1 MFAFILFSILN
12 ISDIPVTRWVGPG
25 EPTRYHQWVKHHNTS
40 ESVVIEKIY
49 NSSFDYESG
58 LVMLIVE
65 DGLYSQIIPSL
76 NLTVSDI
83 EQIGYQVN
91 MFTVNSIQGIPA
103 CDTIRTILAS
113 YVDSGLVGVYFIGD
127 VPVSWFQMIDKFSGT
142 PEDFEEFPCDLYFMD
157 LDGIWTDDSSYVSG
171 NSMIP
176 GPDGVL
182 DGHQGDIEPEIWCG
196 RLYFSTLGDE
206 VKLTNNYLRR
216 THLYRTDS
224 LNAVHRGLT
233 YVDDDWAY
241 WSSSYAASMNQAY
254 SEVVRISEIDTT
266 NPVNYR
272 NHLVDNY
279 EFVGLFCHS
288 SPYLHSFKVEQG
300 NSWSDL
306 YATELPKIYPP
317 GLFYNMFAC
326 SNVRYI
332 ESGYMG
338 GMYIMGTPTGLN
350 CIGSTKT
357 GSMLDFTPYYYPLG
371 QGNSFGQAFYL
382 WFDHIAQNGF
392 SNSEKSWHYG
402 MTYIGDPTLHLRN
415 SCCYLEVCGYEIN
428 DSTGNNDQR
437 MDPGETVDLYFY
449 LKNHPQAED
458 AFAVSAELISLDS
471 CLNVVSSA
479 QAYGNIPA
487 GDSSVNTSPFTV
499 EVANNAEIHPGEIV
513 VYSTDQSNHV
523 FSDTLSFMVG
533 REPLLIIDDDDH
545 GNSEQS
551 IIASLEN
558 LNTGYEIID
567 RDSFNNLDASLLNPY
582 QAVIWTV
589 GLDDDST
596 LTISDQAAID
606 AYLQQGGNLFICGN
620 HLAEDLQGTSFLHDR
635 IGVSFMGKT
644 TNHYQQGIP
653 GDPIS
658 DNLQIV
664 TTSLGLK
671 DVISVYSSAL
681 SCFYYQQHSD
691 SISMIRNETWGKLV
705 YSSYSFHGISST
717 VPGFAKRDTVMSRIL
732 NYFNVQTPVEEIILE
747 QPQLPGI
754 SLECK
759 SSLGK
764 HFILEVDCP
773 LNKHLNISIFDICGR
788 RISVLYSG
796 IISIS
801 PINISWWGTDS
812 QGRQLQPGTFFI
824 VARTEGNQVIK
835 KISLI
840 N

>member
-1 MFAFILFSILN
+1 MISFLLMTMIT

-25 EPTRYHQWVKHHNTS
+25 SPTSYQQWVQNHNTG
-40 ESVVIEKIY
+40 EKVVIENIY
-49 NSSFDYESG
+49 NSPSDLYFENG
-58 LVMLIVE
+58 LITLMVE
-65 DGLYSQIIPSL
+65 NDLYSQIIPSL
-76 NLTVSDI
+76 NLTISDI

-91 MFTVNSIQGIPA
+91 LFTVNSVQGIPA
-103 CDTIRTILAS
+103 CDSIRNTLAS
-113 YVDSGLVGVYFIGD
+113 YIDSGLVGVYFIGE
-127 VPVSWFQMIDKFSGT
+127 VPISWFQMIDKFSGT

-171 NSMIP
+171 NSMTP

-182 DGHQGDIEPEIWCG
+182 DGHQGNIDPEIWCG

-206 VKLTNNYLRR
+206 EKLTNNYLRR
-216 THLYRTDS
+216 THMYRNDS
-224 LNAVHRGLT
+224 LSSVHRGLT

-254 SEVVRISEIDTT
+254 SEVVRISQVDTT
-266 NPVNYR
+266 NPANYR

-288 SPYLHSFKVEQG
+288 SPYLHSFKIEQG

-306 YATELPKIYPP
+306 YATELPEIYPP

-338 GMYIMGTPTGLN
+338 GMYVMGTPTGLN

-392 SNSEKSWHYG
+392 TNSEQSWHYG
-402 MTYIGDPTLHLRN
+402 MTYIGDPTLHLRTP
-415 SCCYLEVCGYEIN
+415 CCYLEVCDYEIM
-428 DSTGNNDQR
+428 DTAGNNDHR
-437 MDPGETVDLYFY
+437 MDPGESVDLYFY

-458 AFAVSAELISLDS
+458 ALTVSAELISLDS
-471 CLNVVSSA
+471 SLTVVSSN
-479 QAYGNIPA
+479 QSYGTILA
-487 GDSSVNTSPFTV
+487 GDSSVNASPFTV
-499 EVANNAEIHPGEIV
+499 TVANNAEIHLADMV
-513 VYSTDQSNHV
+513 VFCTDQNNHV
-523 FSDTLSFMVG
+523 FSDTFSFMVG

-545 GNSEQS
+545 GNSELS
-551 IIASLEN
+551 IISSLDN

-567 RDSFNNLDASLLNPY
+567 RDSLNNLDAGLLNPY
-582 QAVIWTV
+582 QAVLWTV
-589 GLDDDST
+589 GLDDDGT
-596 LTISDQAAID
+596 LTTSDQTAID
-606 AYLQQGGNLFICGN
+606 DYLQQGGNLFICGN
-620 HLAEDLQGTSFLHDR
+620 HLAEELQGTSFLNATM
-635 IGVSFMGKT
+635 GVSFLGKT

-664 TTSLGLK
+664 TTSLGQK
-671 DVISVYSSAL
+671 DVISVYSTAL
-681 SCFYYQQHSD
+681 PCFYYQQHSD

-732 NYFNVQTPVEEIILE
+732 NYFNVQTPVEEITME
-747 QPQLPGI
+747 YPLPLRVN
-754 SLECK
+754 LECT
-759 SSLGK
+759 SSFGQN
-764 HFILEVDCP
+764 FILEVECP
-773 LNKHLNISIFDICGR
+773 LNQHLNISIFDICGR
-788 RISVLYSG
+788 RINVIYSG
-796 IISIS
+796 VPSIS
-801 PINISWWGTDS
+801 PLNIYWRGTDS
-812 QGRQLQPGTFFI
+812 QGRQLHPGTFFI
-824 VARTEGNQVIK
+824 VATAEGNRMV
-835 KISLI
+835 
-840 N
+840 